1 MADLL
6 PTFPARAIRRC
17 RDSARA
23 GTLPCHGIRGGAP
36 VPVPGNGLR
45 PFGLPGRIFF
55 PRGAGSRPS
64 RWAFLRASLRARR
77 TASPCSR
84 VAFSEGFSKNLLRFI
99 SRNTPSRCIFFLRTR
114 SAWSMLLSRTSTC
127 KKYSLRVVAG
137 RVVASRVVAGSI
149 QRSELP
155 PLAYGSPS
163 ELTLFRHVISCR
175 PRSAPLLP

>member
-1 MADLL
+1 MADV
-6 PTFPARAIRRC
+6 PPAFPASAIRQHC
-17 RDSARA
+17 DSAPA
-23 GTLPCHGIRGGAP
+23 LVLPRHGIRGGAP

-99 SRNTPSRCIFFLRTR
+99 SRNTPSRCIFFFRTR

-137 RVVASRVVAGSI
+137 CTQQSR
-149 QRSELP
+149 LP
-155 PLAYGSPS
+155 PRAFGAPS
-163 ELTLFRHVISCR
+163 ELTLFRQVTSPSNFVSAAQR
-175 PRSAPLLP
+175 PLRP